1 MNNTSLKKSHS
12 VYSNFKLTLLC
23 IITTITVTLLW
34 VLIGIIASNILTGS
48 YLYSILGII
57 SACVLVELVLFS
69 RFKR

>member
-23 IITTITVTLLW
+23 IITTITVSLLL

-48 YLYSILGII
+48 YLYIILGII

>member
-48 YLYSILGII
+48 YLYIILEII

>member
-48 YLYSILGII
+48 YVDIILGII